1 MDQDMRIV
9 LTGGNGFLGQAV
21 VEELSSRGYENV
33 VTFSSKQYDITRQED
48 TRKMFLTL
56 RPDIIIHLA
65 ARVGGIGANM
75 KNPGKF
81 AYDNLIMGLNVLEEA
96 RLQSTS
102 KVVVAGTICA
112 YPCNTPVPFQ
122 EKNLYDGYPEP
133 TNAPYGMAKKM
144 LLVMSQAYRAQ
155 YGCNYIFLLPV
166 NLYGERDTFNL
177 ENSHVIPA
185 MLRKFHEAKTQGLSE
200 VVLWGDGSPTREFL
214 YVRDCA
220 SAFVNAMETYDGA
233 SPINIG
239 TGKEISMIDLATL
252 IKNIVQYNGKLRW
265 DISKPNGQPRR
276 CLDISRAHEM
286 LNWRATTILEN
297 GLKKTYEW
305 YLDNKAKG
313 ETSERI

>member
-1 MDQDMRIV
+1 MNRDMRIV
-9 LTGGNGFLGQAV
+9 LTGGHGFLGQAV
-21 VEELSSRGYENV
+21 IEELSTRGYTDIF
-33 VTFSSKQYDITRQED
+33 TFSSKQYDITRQED

-56 RPDIIIHLA
+56 RPDVVIHLA

-75 KNPGKF
+75 RNPGKF
-81 AYDNLIMGLNVLEEA
+81 AYDNLAMGINVLEEA
-96 RLQSTS
+96 RIHSTS

-144 LLVMSQAYRAQ
+144 LLIMSQAYRAQ
-155 YGCNYIFLLPV
+155 YGCNYIYLLPV
-166 NLYGERDTFNL
+166 NLYGERDMFHL

-185 MLRKFHEAKTQGLSE
+185 MLRKFHEAKVQGKPE

-220 SAFVNAMETYDGA
+220 RAFADAMETYDG
-233 SPINIG
+233 SDPINIG
-239 TGKEISMIDLATL
+239 TGKEISMMDLATS

-276 CLDISRAHEM
+276 CLDVSRADKL
-286 LNWRATTILEN
+286 LNWRATTILEA
-297 GLKKTYEW
+297 GLRKTYEW
-305 YLDNKAKG
+305 YLDNEAKG
-313 ETSERI
+313 ETSAHT